1 MQYFSVKIIKK
12 NTRFGIDFRK
22 SRPKINGFKSIFF
35 VYAGDILEV
44 FFSKRGSIFTFE
56 GICLAI
62 KKKNFLNIN
71 ASIVLRNFIHKVGI
85 ECIFSYYYNRIYF
98 LRIND
103 YKRKFDSQ
111 RKSKLYFLRRSLNL
125 KTKV

>member
-1 MQYFSVKIIKK
+1 MLYFSSKILKK
-12 NTRFGIDFRK
+12 NLRFGIEFRK
-22 SRPKINGFKSIFF
+22 SRPKIKGFKYAFF
-35 VYAGDILEV
+35 VYSGDILEI
-44 FFSKRGSIFTFE
+44 FFAKRGSIYTFE
-56 GICLAI
+56 GICLAV
-62 KKKNFLNIN
+62 KKKNFLNVN
-71 ASIVLRNFIHKVGI
+71 ASIILRNFIYKVGI

-125 KTKV
+125 KTRV

>member
-1 MQYFSVKIIKK
+1 MLYFSVKIFKK
-12 NTRFGIDFRK
+12 ISRFGIAFRK
-22 SRPKINGFKSIFF
+22 ARPKVNGFKNAFF
-35 VYAGDILEV
+35 VYSGDVLEV

-62 KKKNFLNIN
+62 KKKNFLNVN

-85 ECIFSYYYNRIYF
+85 QCIFSYYYNRIYF
-98 LRIND
+98 FKIND

-111 RKSKLYFLRRSLNL
+111 RKAKLYFLSRSLNY
-125 KTKV
+125 KTRV